1 MAENTEHV
9 AAASESG
16 REIIT
21 PRNLT
26 SAVWRFFGFWA
37 QRGKIVEP
45 RHKVIC
51 KLCKVELA
59 YHSTTSNMRAHLSTA
74 HPGELESGP
83 TAKQPRL
90 DYFLK
95 PAATSSLAAPRQEAI
110 TEKLV
115 KFVCKGMRPISVVE
129 DVGFKEFCREM
140 EPRYHVPS
148 RGTVTSRIADLY
160 KRTVD
165 QLKLS
170 LQGKDVALTT
180 DGWTSL
186 STASYVTATAHW
198 INEDWEILN
207 SVLQTKELKVSHT
220 AENVGQCLAEILCV
234 YGLKES
240 VICVTTDNA
249 TNYIN
254 AVENHLEMV
263 NIPCVA
269 HTINLAVRKGLA
281 VRGIEIPIARLK
293 VAAAHFSKSSADS
306 YLLQKK
312 QELLG
317 LKAEKLINDCP
328 TRWNSTYDMVC
339 RASAQQA
346 AVSAVIFDKKLSRM
360 ELSMSEWS
368 IMEKVQEILKPF
380 KVATEALSTDA
391 YPTASAVLP
400 IIHVLLAQLKR
411 TPSEEEPPALLEMK
425 AKIATDL
432 KKRYGEERVAR
443 RLLNKASYLDPR
455 FHQLRHLEE
464 DQKRQVHLAVLE
476 EMKANVG
483 GGRDEAPERPREQ
496 QPKSALTAM
505 ESLFGGVCD
514 TRPNQEQD
522 ISLLLQKEMSM
533 YEQESPIPPQEN
545 PLMWWKTSG
554 GRYPHI
560 AQMAKKYLSIPGSS
574 VRSERVFSSAG
585 NIVNKKRSALAPS
598 NVDYLVFL
606 ANNL

>member
-1 MAENTEHV
+1 
-9 AAASESG
+9 
-16 REIIT
+16 
-21 PRNLT
+21 
-26 SAVWRFFGFWA
+26 
-37 QRGKIVEP
+37 
-45 RHKVIC
+45 
-51 KLCKVELA
+51 
-59 YHSTTSNMRAHLSTA
+59 
-74 HPGELESGP
+74 
-83 TAKQPRL
+83 
-90 DYFLK
+90 
-95 PAATSSLAAPRQEAI
+95 
-110 TEKLV
+110 
-115 KFVCKGMRPISVVE
+115 
-129 DVGFKEFCREM
+129 M

-180 DGWTSL
+180 DEWTSL

-220 AENVGQCLAEILCV
+220 AENVGQCPAEILCV

-254 AVENHLEMV
+254 AVEKHLEMV

-306 YLLQKK
+306 YLLQQK

-368 IMEKVQEILKPF
+368 IMEKVSFLN
-380 KVATEALSTDA
+380 SR
-391 YPTASAVLP
+391 PTAYRECKAVV
-400 IIHVLLAQLKR
+400 ISIQCVQ
-411 TPSEEEPPALLEMK
+411 TCM
-425 AKIATDL
+425 D
-432 KKRYGEERVAR
+432 Y
-443 RLLNKASYLDPR
+443 
-455 FHQLRHLEE
+455 
-464 DQKRQVHLAVLE
+464 
-476 EMKANVG
+476 
-483 GGRDEAPERPREQ
+483 
-496 QPKSALTAM
+496 
-505 ESLFGGVCD
+505 
-514 TRPNQEQD
+514 NQ
-522 ISLLLQKEMSM
+522 
-533 YEQESPIPPQEN
+533 YN
-545 PLMWWKTSG
+545 
-554 GRYPHI
+554 
-560 AQMAKKYLSIPGSS
+560 
-574 VRSERVFSSAG
+574 
-585 NIVNKKRSALAPS
+585 NI
-598 NVDYLVFL
+598 
-606 ANNL
+606 